1 MSTEN
6 KRIEFI
12 EKNEAMDIERAM
24 LKKQLK
30 HTEIKLKR
38 SETTLLKRME
48 SDASLVSPTRRGS
61 GIDLQMTK
69 KKTSVIAEDA
79 IDEETSELKT
89 SVYSDEIN
97 EREELEND
105 PFFE

>member
-1 MSTEN
+1 
-6 KRIEFI
+6 
-12 EKNEAMDIERAM
+12 
-24 LKKQLK
+24 
-30 HTEIKLKR
+30 
-38 SETTLLKRME
+38 
-48 SDASLVSPTRRGS
+48 
-61 GIDLQMTK
+61 MTK